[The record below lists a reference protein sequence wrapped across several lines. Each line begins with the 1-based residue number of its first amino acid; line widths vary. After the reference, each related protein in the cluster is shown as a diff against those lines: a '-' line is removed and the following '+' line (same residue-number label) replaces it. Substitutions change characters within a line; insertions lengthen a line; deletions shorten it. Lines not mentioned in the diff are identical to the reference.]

1 MIIGDSSALVA
12 LAVVNQ
18 LELLEKLYDNL
29 YIPEAVFNEVSQIGK
44 PQSDKLRQFL
54 QSRVKRVNLTL
65 TQLGL
70 GLGELEAITLYKN
83 LDADVLLIDDNRAK
97 KYASLN
103 GVKVIGSL
111 GILIKAKEQGHIEK
125 VKPLLDEIQKSE
137 VYISMKLIEKVL
149 EICGENISVRR

>member
-1 MIIGDSSALVA
+1 VIIGDSSALVA
-12 LAVVNQ
+12 LSVINQ
-18 LELLEKLYDNL
+18 LELLEKLYDKL
-29 YIPEAVFNEVSQIGK
+29 YIPQAVFDEVTQVGK

-54 QSRVKRVNLTL
+54 QSRVKRVDLTL

-70 GLGELEAITLYKN
+70 GLGELEAITLYKE

-111 GILIKAKEQGHIEK
+111 GVLIKAKEKSHIEM
-125 VKPLLDEIQKSE
+125 VKPFLDEIQKSE
-137 VYISMKLIEKVL
+137 VYISKKLIEKVL
-149 EICGENISVRR
+149 EICGENL

>member
-18 LELLEKLYDNL
+18 LELLEKLYDKL
-29 YIPEAVFNEVSQIGK
+29 YIPQAVFDEVTRVGK

-54 QSRVKRVNLTL
+54 QSKVKRVDLTL

-70 GLGELEAITLYKN
+70 GLGELEAITLYKE

-111 GILIKAKEQGHIEK
+111 GVLIKAKEKGYIEM
-125 VKPLLDEIQKSE
+125 VKPFLNEIQKSE
-137 VYISMKLIEKVL
+137 VYISKKLIERVL
-149 EICGENISVRR
+149 EICGEE

>member
-1 MIIGDSSALVA
+1 VIIGDSSALVA

-18 LELLEKLYDNL
+18 LELLEKLYDKL
-29 YIPEAVFNEVSQIGK
+29 YIPQAVFDEVTQVGK

-54 QSRVKRVNLTL
+54 QSRVKRVDLTL

-70 GLGELEAITLYKN
+70 GLGELEAITLYKE

-103 GVKVIGSL
+103 GVKVIDSL
-111 GILIKAKEQGHIEK
+111 GVLIKAKEKGHIEM
-125 VKPLLDEIQKSE
+125 VKPFLDEIQKSE
-137 VYISMKLIEKVL
+137 VYISKKLIEKVL
-149 EICGENISVRR
+149 EICGENL

>member
-29 YIPEAVFNEVSQIGK
+29 YIPEAVFNEVTQIGK

-54 QSRVKRVNLTL
+54 QSRVKRVDLTL

-111 GILIKAKEQGHIEK
+111 GILIKAKEEGHIEK

-149 EICGENISVRR
+149 EICGEDL

>member
-18 LELLEKLYDNL
+18 LELLEKLYDKL
-29 YIPEAVFNEVSQIGK
+29 YILQAVFDEVTQIGK
-44 PQSDKLRQFL
+44 AQSDKLRQFL
-54 QSRVKRVNLTL
+54 QSKVKRVDLTL

-70 GLGELEAITLYKN
+70 GLGEVEAISLYKK

-111 GILIKAKEQGHIEK
+111 GVLIKAKEKGHIEM
-125 VKPLLDEIQKSE
+125 VKPCLDEIQKSE
-137 VYISMKLIEKVL
+137 VYISKKLIEKML
-149 EICGENISVRR
+149 EICGESS

>member
-18 LELLEKLYDNL
+18 LELLEKLYDKL
-29 YIPEAVFNEVSQIGK
+29 YIPQAVFDEVTQVGK
-44 PQSDKLRQFL
+44 PQSDKLRRFL
-54 QSRVKRVNLTL
+54 QSRVKRVDLTL

-70 GLGELEAITLYKN
+70 GLGELEAITLYKE

-111 GILIKAKEQGHIEK
+111 GVLIKAKEEGHIEK
-125 VKPLLDEIQKSE
+125 VKTFLDELQKSE
-137 VYISMKLIEKVL
+137 VYISHKLIEKVL
-149 EICGENISVRR
+149 EICGERL

>member
-1 MIIGDSSALVA
+1 MVIGDSSALVA

-29 YIPEAVFNEVSQIGK
+29 YIPQAVFDEVTQIGK
-44 PQSDKLRQFL
+44 PQSNKLRQFL
-54 QSRVKRVNLTL
+54 QGKVKQVDLTL
-65 TQLGL
+65 THLGL
-70 GLGELEAITLYKN
+70 GLGELEAITLYKK

-111 GILIKAKEQGHIEK
+111 GILIKAKEQGYIER
-125 VKPLLDEIQKSE
+125 VKPFLDEIQKSE
-137 VYISMKLIEKVL
+137 VYISQKLLEKVL
-149 EICGENISVRR
+149 EICGENP

>member
-1 MIIGDSSALVA
+1 VIIGDSSALVA

-18 LELLEKLYDNL
+18 LGLLEKLYDKL
-29 YIPEAVFNEVSQIGK
+29 YIPQAVFDEVTQVGK

-54 QSRVKRVNLTL
+54 QSRVKRVDLTL

-70 GLGELEAITLYKN
+70 GLGELEAITLYKE

-111 GILIKAKEQGHIEK
+111 GVLIKAKEEGHIEK
-125 VKPLLDEIQKSE
+125 VKTFLDELQKSE
-137 VYISMKLIEKVL
+137 VYISHKLIEKVL
-149 EICGENISVRR
+149 EICGENL

>member
-1 MIIGDSSALVA
+1 VIIGDSSALVA

-18 LELLEKLYDNL
+18 LELLEKLYDKL
-29 YIPEAVFNEVSQIGK
+29 YIPQAVFDEVTQVGK

-54 QSRVKRVNLTL
+54 QSRVRRVNLTL

-70 GLGELEAITLYKN
+70 GLGELEAITLYKE
-83 LDADVLLIDDNRAK
+83 LDADILLIDDNRAK

-111 GILIKAKEQGHIEK
+111 GVLIKAKEHGHIEM
-125 VKPLLDEIQKSE
+125 VKTFLDEIQKSE
-137 VYISMKLIEKVL
+137 VYISKKLIEKVL
-149 EICGENISVRR
+149 EICEEN